1 MSLLGAEY
9 LHSSTAEKQH
19 KYNGR
24 IRRYMELARRVAQ
37 QSTFDG
43 PRHGAV
49 LVRGSSVINVS
60 ENKNNFCS
68 FGNRFRKCNIQ
79 PGHSTVHAELG
90 SILGIDRSKTEGAD
104 VYVARIGKRGDF
116 KMSKPCPMCE
126 SALRHVGI
134 RRVIF
139 TINDKIAGSYKL

>member
-1 MSLLGAEY
+1 MLGIEYQHSSGAEKY
-9 LHSSTAEKQH
+9 H
-19 KYNGR
+19 KYTGR
-24 IRRYMELARRVAQ
+24 IKKHMELARRVAHH
-37 QSTFDG
+37 STFNG

-49 LVRGSSVINVS
+49 LARGSRVVHVS

-68 FGNRFRKCNIQ
+68 FGRRFRKCDIQ

-90 SILGIDRSKTEGAD
+90 CILGVDRRKTEGAD
-104 VYVARIGKRGDF
+104 VYVARIGKRGEF

-126 SALRHVGI
+126 SALRHVGVK
-134 RRVIF
+134 RVIF

>member
-9 LHSSTAEKQH
+9 LHSSTAEKHH

-139 TINDKIAGSYKL
+139 TINDKIAGSYS

>member
-1 MSLLGAEY
+1 MD
-9 LHSSTAEKQH
+9 
-19 KYNGR
+19 
-24 IRRYMELARRVAQ
+24 LARRVAQ

-43 PRHGAV
+43 PKHGAV
-49 LVRGSSVINVS
+49 LVRGASVINVS
-60 ENKNNFCS
+60 ENKSNFCS
-68 FGNRFRKCNIQ
+68 FGKRFRKYAVQ

-90 SILGIDRSKTEGAD
+90 SILGIDRRKTAGSD

-134 RRVIF
+134 RRVIY
-139 TINDKIAGSYKL
+139 TINNKTAGSYKL

>member
-9 LHSSTAEKQH
+9 RHSTSADKHHTYK
-19 KYNGR
+19 GR
-24 IRRYMELARRVAQ
+24 VKRHMELARRVAQ

-49 LVRGSSVINVS
+49 LVRGTSVINVS
-60 ENKNNFCS
+60 ENKSNFCS
-68 FGNRFRKCNIQ
+68 FGRRFRKCDIQ

-90 SILGIDRSKTEGAD
+90 SILGIDRRVTEGAD
-104 VYVARIGKRGDF
+104 VYVARVGKKGDF

-126 SALRHVGI
+126 SALRHVGV
-134 RRVIF
+134 RRVIY
-139 TINDKIAGSYKL
+139 TIDNKTAGSYKL

>member
-9 LHSSTAEKQH
+9 RHSTSADKHHTYK
-19 KYNGR
+19 GR
-24 IRRYMELARRVAQ
+24 VKRHMELARRVAQ

-49 LVRGSSVINVS
+49 LVRGTSVINVS
-60 ENKNNFCS
+60 ENKSNFCS
-68 FGNRFRKCNIQ
+68 FGRRFRKCDIQ

-90 SILGIDRSKTEGAD
+90 SILGIDRRKTDGAD
-104 VYVARIGKRGDF
+104 VYVARIGKKGDF

-126 SALRHVGI
+126 SALRHVGV
-134 RRVIF
+134 RRVIY
-139 TINDKIAGSYKL
+139 TIDNKTAGSYKL

>member
-1 MSLLGAEY
+1 MSELGAEY
-9 LHSSTAEKQH
+9 RYSTDAQKFH
-19 KYNGR
+19 KYKGR
-24 IRRYMELARRVAQ
+24 IKRHLELARRVAH

-68 FGNRFRKCNIQ
+68 FGRRFRKCDIQ

-90 SILGIDRSKTEGAD
+90 SILGVGRNKTEGAD
-104 VYVARIGKRGDF
+104 VYVARIGKKGDF

-126 SALRHVGI
+126 SALRHVGVKRAI
-134 RRVIF
+134 Y
-139 TINDKIAGSYKL
+139 TIDDKIAGSYKL

>member
-1 MSLLGAEY
+1 MSELGAEY
-9 LHSSTAEKQH
+9 RYSTDAQKFH
-19 KYNGR
+19 KYKGR
-24 IRRYMELARRVAQ
+24 IKRHLELARRVAH
-37 QSTFDG
+37 QSIFDG

-49 LVRGSSVINVS
+49 LARGSSVINVS

-68 FGNRFRKCNIQ
+68 FGRRFRKCDIQ

-90 SILGIDRSKTEGAD
+90 SILGVGRNKTEGAD
-104 VYVARIGKRGDF
+104 VYVARIGKKGDF

-126 SALRHVGI
+126 SALRHVGAK
-134 RRVIF
+134 RVIF